1 MTQVDAIADHA
12 PARRSVEPYHLGYAL
27 GIAGPML
34 GWVAAGQYLLFFYT
48 EVLGLK
54 PAQAGL
60 VFAFGLVWDAISD
73 PLIGAAADRTRTRW
87 GRYRPWL
94 LWSAVPYAL
103 SLPLAFS
110 SPPAGINALAWAFV
124 THTIF
129 RTLYSFVYMPYTAML
144 AAIAPGYDERTDL
157 TSWKTAVVKG
167 TNLLVSIGFYSLVLT
182 VGQHRSALGFPLA
195 GAVLGVAAVASVWV
209 CFRATRGRERLVDLI
224 HEPTRPRVILRDLIA
239 NRPFLLLFAG
249 VLIYGGFY
257 AAQISMTSYIA
268 KYWMADAG
276 VARWL
281 FAVEAVLGLAS
292 IPLWNRLGRSRGKR
306 TVWLAGA
313 GLAAFGLLAIFFI
326 RPTNGYVLAGFYG
339 ISNMGSTAFIIVMFA
354 MTADTVDWGGARLGR
369 RHEGIIFGAIALAN
383 KLANGVFAG
392 LAGAA
397 LALVGFVSNQTPSA
411 ATLDGLFL
419 IALAAPAVGYLLS
432 IAVIWRYP
440 ISRQVHAGLTPR
452 AAALTPQE
460 V

>member
-1 MTQVDAIADHA
+1 MPHSAVASGTSGQRQRVQ
-12 PARRSVEPYHLGYAL
+12 SYHLGYAL

-48 EVLGLK
+48 ETLGLT

-110 SPPAGINALAWAFV
+110 APPGGINALAWAFV
-124 THTIF
+124 THLVF

-144 AAIAPGYDERTDL
+144 AAIAPSYDERTDL

-167 TNLLVSIGFYSLVLT
+167 TNFLVSVGFYTLVLA
-182 VGQHRSALGFPLA
+182 VGQNRATLGFPLA
-195 GAVLGVAAVASVWV
+195 GAVLGVGAVASIWV
-209 CFRATRGRERLVDLI
+209 CFAATRGRERIVDLAA
-224 HEPTRPRVILRDLIA
+224 ERVRPGVIVRDLAA

-249 VLIYGGFY
+249 VVIYGGFY

-281 FAVEAVLGLAS
+281 FAVEAVAGLAS
-292 IPLWNRLGRSRGKR
+292 IPFWNRLGRTRGKR
-306 TVWLAGA
+306 VVWLAGA
-313 GLAAFGLLAIFFI
+313 GLAASGLLTIFLA
-326 RPTNGYVLAGFYG
+326 RPANAYVLAGLYG

-354 MTADTVDWGGARLGR
+354 MTADTVDWGGAHVGR
-369 RHEGIIFGAIALAN
+369 RHEGIIFGAIAFAN
-383 KLANGVFAG
+383 KFANGVFAG

-397 LALVGFVSNQTPSA
+397 LTLVGFVSNQTPSV
-411 ATLDGLFL
+411 ATLNGLFV
-419 IALAAPAVGYLLS
+419 IALAAPAVGFLLS
-432 IAVIWRYP
+432 AAVMWRYP
-440 ISRQVHAGLTPR
+440 ISRQVHADLTQRSDR
-452 AAALTPQE
+452 AGEEPA
-460 V
+460 